1 MEIAIIGTGH
11 IGSGLARAWVR
22 AGHHVTCGVR
32 DTQDPSHAALRDVG
46 VHVAPV
52 EEAVRAAV
60 VTLAVPFGAVPA
72 IARMRPD
79 WTGTVV
85 IDCTNAVGPG
95 FTPLVGHTDSS
106 AEINARLLPGARL
119 VKSFT
124 AQGAENVAN
133 PVYGNE
139 RATNFYCGDDADAKA
154 IVRQLVTD
162 VGFEPLDL
170 GGLPMAR
177 VLEPMTFVWF
187 AASRAL
193 GTRDVAFTM
202 LRRR

>member
-1 MEIAIIGTGH
+1 MG
-11 IGSGLARAWVR
+11 
-22 AGHHVTCGVR
+22 
-32 DTQDPSHAALRDVG
+32 
-46 VHVAPV
+46 
-52 EEAVRAAV
+52 AAV
-60 VTLAVPFGAVPA
+60 VSVETALTSADIITLAVPFGAVPTVA
-72 IARMRPD
+72 GLLPD
-79 WTGTVV
+79 WTGKVV
-85 IDCTNAVGPG
+85 VDCTNAVGPG

-124 AQGAENVAN
+124 AQGAENLAN
-133 PVYGNE
+133 PVYRGV

-154 IVRQLVTD
+154 IVRQLVED

-170 GGLPMAR
+170 GGLTAAR

-193 GTRDVAFTM
+193 GTRDIAFTI
-202 LRRR
+202 LRRH